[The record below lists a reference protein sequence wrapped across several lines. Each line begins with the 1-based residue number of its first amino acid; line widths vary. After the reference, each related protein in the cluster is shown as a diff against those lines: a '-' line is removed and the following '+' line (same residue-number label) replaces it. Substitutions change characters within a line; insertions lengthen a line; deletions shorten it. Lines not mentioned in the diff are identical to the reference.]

1 MVAALPPNIQLKL
14 EQTLSQW
21 QHWRCETPLPYR
33 PKVISRFDSGLSNYS
48 ILVEAQQRF
57 VVRIDDGQ
65 TAVNRLSRTAE
76 WSVLLCAH
84 SAGLAPHPRY
94 FNPDLCSLVCD
105 FLPQDTSVQDNI
117 STTAAL
123 LRRIHQLPNVHH
135 RLDLQARIAH
145 YERQLRQ
152 RGMAQPQL
160 ISAAHEGI
168 LRLVDSLAEKN
179 EATVLCHNDLLAA
192 NRIHSSGTLKAID
205 WEYCAMGSAWFDL
218 AVIAIGDGLGHEQ
231 KKELLNAY
239 LGQCANRE
247 QTASFEQYCLVYQ
260 YLEILWYL
268 VNKPG
273 ADGLGNK
280 LVNLNTM
287 LSASDLL

>member
-21 QHWRCETPLPYR
+21 QHWRCEMPLPYR
-33 PKVISRFDSGLSNYS
+33 PKVISRFDCGLSNYS

-65 TAVNRLSRTAE
+65 SAVNRLSRTAE
-76 WSVLLCAH
+76 WSVLLSAH
-84 SAGLAPHPRY
+84 SAGLAPYPRY

-105 FLPQDTSVQDNI
+105 FLPQDTSAHDNI
-117 STTAAL
+117 RTTAAL
-123 LRRIHQLPNVHH
+123 LRSIHQLPTVHH
-135 RLDLQARIAH
+135 RLDLQSRIAH

-152 RGMAQPQL
+152 RGIDQPQL
-160 ISAAHEGI
+160 ISAAHEGL
-168 LRLVDSLAEKN
+168 LRLLDNLAEKN

-192 NRIHSSGTLKAID
+192 NRIHSGGTVQAID

-218 AVIAIGDGLGHEQ
+218 AVIAIGDKLAYAE

-239 LGQCANRE
+239 LCQGASQE
-247 QTASFEQYCLVYQ
+247 QTTSFEQYCIVYQ
-260 YLEILWYL
+260 YVEILWYL
-268 VNKPG
+268 LNRPDT
-273 ADGLGNK
+273 DGLGDK
-280 LVNLNTM
+280 LANLKTM

>member
-1 MVAALPPNIQLKL
+1 MVAALPPNTQLKL

-33 PKVISRFDSGLSNYS
+33 PKVISRFESGLSNYS

-84 SAGLAPHPRY
+84 SAGLAPYPRY
-94 FNPDLCSLVCD
+94 FNPELCSLVCD
-105 FLPQDTSVQDNI
+105 FLPQDTSLHDDI

-123 LRRIHQLPNVHH
+123 LRSIHQLPSVHH
-135 RLDLQARIAH
+135 RLDLRARITH
-145 YERQLRQ
+145 YERQIRQ

-160 ISAAHEGI
+160 ISDAHEGI
-168 LRLVDSLAEKN
+168 VRLLDNLAEKN
-179 EATVLCHNDLLAA
+179 QTTVLCHNDLLAA
-192 NRIHSSGTLKAID
+192 NRIHSGGTLQAID

-218 AVIAIGDGLGHEQ
+218 AVVAIGDELADAQ

-239 LGQCANRE
+239 LCQHANHE
-247 QTASFEQYCLVYQ
+247 QTTSFEQYCIVYQ

-268 VNKPG
+268 VNRPDT
-273 ADGLGNK
+273 DGLSDK
-280 LVNLNTM
+280 LARLKM
-287 LSASDLL
+287 MFSASDLL